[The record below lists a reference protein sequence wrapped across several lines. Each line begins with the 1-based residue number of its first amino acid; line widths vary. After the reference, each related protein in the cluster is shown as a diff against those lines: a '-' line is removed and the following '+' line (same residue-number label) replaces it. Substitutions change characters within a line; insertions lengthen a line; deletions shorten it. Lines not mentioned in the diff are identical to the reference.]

1 MLVLGPR
8 VLNQLS
14 LSAKGKY
21 TLTSRL
27 PQAGFIPHRLSRWSK
42 SQCDRLSPAMRD
54 ISDSPIGDPRAPQSA
69 DY

>member
-21 TLTSRL
+21 SLTSRL

-42 SQCDRLSPAMRD
+42 SRC
-54 ISDSPIGDPRAPQSA
+54 
-69 DY
+69 